1 MPWASWISPLA
12 WTSKSNC
19 SKNGKSTNASNKW
32 NAFMTGLIGK
42 KVGMTQF
49 YNAEGN
55 VIPVTVIQTGPCVV
69 VQKKE
74 STKDGYNALQ
84 VGFGSKKNQRVN
96 KPAQGHM
103 AKAGRGAFEVLKE
116 FRLDDVSQYQV
127 GQEIKAADLFK
138 AGDRIDVSGTSKGH
152 GFTGVVK
159 RWSFAGFP
167 RSHGTHEYFRHGGS
181 IGNRSYPGRVRKGK
195 KMAGHWG
202 NERISVQNLEVVD
215 IRADDHLL
223 LVKGAVPG
231 AKRGIVVVRRAV
243 KG

>member
-1 MPWASWISPLA
+1 
-12 WTSKSNC
+12 
-19 SKNGKSTNASNKW
+19 
-32 NAFMTGLIGK
+32 MTGLIGK

-49 YNAEGN
+49 YNVDGN

-84 VGFGSKKNQRVN
+84 MGFGSKKNQRVN

-103 AKAGRGAFEVLKE
+103 AKAGKGAFEVLKE

-152 GFTGVVK
+152 GFTGVIK
-159 RWSFAGFP
+159 RWSFGGFP
-167 RSHGTHEYFRHGGS
+167 GSHGTHEYFRHGGT

-202 NERISVQNLEVVD
+202 NEQISVQNLEVVD
-215 IRADDHLL
+215 IRAEDNLM

-231 AKRGIVVVRRAV
+231 AKQGIVVVRRAV

>member
-1 MPWASWISPLA
+1 
-12 WTSKSNC
+12 
-19 SKNGKSTNASNKW
+19 
-32 NAFMTGLIGK
+32 
-42 KVGMTQF
+42 MTQF

-74 STKDGYNALQ
+74 SATDGYNAIQ
-84 VGFGSKKNQRVN
+84 VGFGSRKNQRVN
-96 KPAQGHM
+96 KPEQGHM
-103 AKAGRGAFEVLKE
+103 AKAGKGAFEVLKE
-116 FRLDDVSQYQV
+116 FRLDDVSQFQI

-152 GFTGVVK
+152 GFTGVIK

-167 RSHGTHEYFRHGGS
+167 GSHGTHEYFRHGGS

-202 NERISVQNLEVVD
+202 NEQISVQNLEVVD
-215 IRADDHLL
+215 IRPENNLM
-223 LVKGAVPG
+223 LVRGAVPG
-231 AKRGIVVVRRAV
+231 AKQGIVVVRRAV

>member
-1 MPWASWISPLA
+1 MAVM
-12 WTSKSNC
+12 K
-19 SKNGKSTNASNKW
+19 
-32 NAFMTGLIGK
+32 GLIGK

-55 VIPVTVIQTGPCVV
+55 LIPVTVIQIGPCVV

-74 STKDGYNALQ
+74 SVKDGYNAIQL
-84 VGFGSKKNQRVN
+84 GFGSKKNQRVN
-96 KPAQGHM
+96 KPEQGHM
-103 AKAGRGAFEVLKE
+103 AKAGKGAFEVLKE

-127 GQEIKAADLFK
+127 GQEVKAADLFK
-138 AGDRIDVSGTSKGH
+138 AGDRIDVAGTSKGH
-152 GFTGVVK
+152 GFAGVIK

-167 RSHGTHEYFRHGGS
+167 GSHGTHEYFRHGGS

-202 NERISVQNLEVVD
+202 DEQISVQNLEVVD
-215 IRADDHLL
+215 IRPEDHVM

-231 AKRGIVVVRRAV
+231 AKQGIVVVRQAV
-243 KG
+243 KR